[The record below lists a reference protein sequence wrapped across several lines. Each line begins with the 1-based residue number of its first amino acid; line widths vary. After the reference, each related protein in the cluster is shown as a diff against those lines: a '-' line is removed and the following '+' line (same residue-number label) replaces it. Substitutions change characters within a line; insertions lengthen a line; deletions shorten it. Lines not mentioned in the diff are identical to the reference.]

1 MGFTDDPNIKLA
13 TKENN
18 MCILSFKK
26 NLQKQNTLFDEFFS
40 EFNQIDIISFNY
52 NGQGDALCECDGK
65 LSAIDPHRLEKILFG
80 VHKLSLENYLKS
92 IFDPNSHS
100 DEIHRTGA
108 ELIFRSP
115 ELSKLKK
122 YDLAN
127 LAKKTLKEVQDEDG
141 EIIVYFEQQNLA
153 DCHSA
158 TQSYS
163 QDAQLFGNINS
174 NTLHKS
180 TCKSY
185 NPSTCTATFS
195 DLKEAEEAGYKP
207 CGQCKPQ

>member
-1 MGFTDDPNIKLA
+1 
-13 TKENN
+13 

-26 NLQKQNTLFDEFFS
+26 NLKKQNTLFDEFFS
-40 EFNQIDIISFNY
+40 EFNQVDIISFNY

-92 IFDPNSHS
+92 IFDPNSQS

-115 ELSKLKK
+115 ELTKLKK
-122 YDLAN
+122 YDIAN
-127 LAKKTLKEVQDEDG
+127 LAKKTLKEVQDEEGD
-141 EIIVYFEQQNLA
+141 IIVYFEDQNPGN
-153 DCHSA
+153 CCSA
-158 TQSYS
+158 SASKPKT
-163 QDAQLFGNINS
+163 DTQLFGNTTS
-174 NTLHKS
+174 KVLHKS

-185 NPSTCTATFS
+185 NPATCTAAFY
-195 DLKEAEEAGYKP
+195 DCKEAKKSGYKP
-207 CGQCKPQ
+207 SGQCKPQ